1 MKYIAIRKEPNGS
14 LYMDK
19 NFFNRFTDAD
29 LGVYRFTKVAIAEQ
43 YFDKLS
49 TADFDEHLMFSES
62 KYNERIQREADL
74 EKLPVLIKRLEEL
87 TKDFVRVG
95 LGAVIEDI
103 EDRKTE
109 YRETLDE
116 VRRIQGKEP
125 VMYINTT
132 ETE

>member
-1 MKYIAIRKEPNGS
+1 MKYVAIRQEADGS

-19 NFFNRFTDAD
+19 NFFTRFTDGD
-29 LGVYRFTKVAIAEQ
+29 LGVYRFRKVAIADQ
-43 YFDKLS
+43 YFDNLS

-62 KYNERIQREADL
+62 KYNERMQKEADL

-95 LGAVIEDI
+95 LGAVIDDI
-103 EDRKTE
+103 EDRKVE

-116 VRRIQGKEP
+116 VRRIQGKQP
-125 VMYINTT
+125 VKYILD
-132 ETE
+132 ESDE